1 MLYRRGII
9 AAVSLEPSRL
19 ADFRLAGALGAGAT
33 AKVFDAVHIA
43 TGRPV
48 AIKMLEPSARGSELR
63 ERFAREALFLANVT
77 SQHVSRILGYGFDQ
91 GQPFLVLERLVGETL
106 DAKLRR
112 DGPVPPTLAYSW
124 IEQLLAGVRDIHAAN
139 VIHRDLKPANI
150 FIQREGSREIVK
162 VIDFGVARLLEAA
175 DDGSQGLTSA
185 SHLLGSVGYMAPEQ
199 FAQASKVTPAADLY
213 AVGVVIFRMITG
225 QLPFV
230 SKQIEA
236 VIRMKR
242 EKDPPPLSTMP
253 GAPSRAQLDWFVGK
267 CLSRDLTQRFQ
278 SSREALDFWVRIR
291 PTFELEEDLTT
302 NVDKPRSWHTPPSE
316 AAPRT
321 GIAQAYAPPP
331 PPHAPS
337 APVGS
342 VPSPGFHPK
351 PPATKMPPPAPS
363 FQPRSFSPDSFV
375 RTPTISTIPEAHGPM
390 TMLSPG
396 QPSKFEAPK
405 LERPTYERNP
415 DPGPQSRTGVD
426 IESPAAVSVP
436 ASWEVSFEEVPEAY
450 DEWDA
455 VTEKRKAPDFA
466 RLEREAHERKKNKP

>member
-1 MLYRRGII
+1 MG
-9 AAVSLEPSRL
+9 S
-19 ADFRLAGALGAGAT
+19 GAT

-77 SQHVSRILGYGFDQ
+77 SPHVSRILGYGFDQ

-112 DGPVPPTLAYSW
+112 DGPVPPTLAYAW
-124 IEQLLAGVRDIHAAN
+124 IEQLLAGVKDIHAAN

-150 FIQREGSREIVK
+150 FIQREGPREVVK
-162 VIDFGVARLLEAA
+162 VIDFGVARLLEVT

-199 FAQASKVTPAADLY
+199 FAQASKVTGAADLY

-242 EKDPPPLSTMP
+242 EKDPPVLSSMP
-253 GAPSRAQLDWFVGK
+253 GAPSRAQLDWFVSK
-267 CLSRDLTQRFQ
+267 CLSRDLGQRFQ
-278 SSREALDFWVRIR
+278 SSREALDMWLRIR
-291 PTFELEEDLTT
+291 PTFDLEEDLTT
-302 NVDKPRSWHTPPSE
+302 NVDAPRSWLAQQSE
-316 AAPRT
+316 APRT
-321 GIAQAYAPPP
+321 GIAQAYA
-331 PPHAPS
+331 A
-337 APVGS
+337 
-342 VPSPGFHPK
+342 
-351 PPATKMPPPAPS
+351 PPAPAPPNAPRPPTVPPTSGPS

-396 QPSKFEAPK
+396 QRPRFEKVEPV
-405 LERPTYERNP
+405 E
-415 DPGPQSRTGVD
+415 PGPQSRTGVD
-426 IESPAAVSVP
+426 IEIPGSAQPAAP
-436 ASWEVSFEEVPEAY
+436 ASWEVSFEEVREPY

-455 VTEKRKAPDFA
+455 VTEKRKAPDIA
-466 RLEREAHERKKNKP
+466 RLEREAREAHERNKNKP

>member
-1 MLYRRGII
+1 M
-9 AAVSLEPSRL
+9 SLEPSRL

-43 TGRPV
+43 TGHPV

-63 ERFAREALFLANVT
+63 ERFAREALFLANVA
-77 SQHVSRILGYGFDQ
+77 SPHVSRILGYGFDQ

-112 DGPVPPTLAYSW
+112 DGPVPPTLAYAW
-124 IEQLLAGVRDIHAAN
+124 IEQLLAGVKDIHAAN

-150 FIQREGSREIVK
+150 FIQREGPREVVK
-162 VIDFGVARLLEAA
+162 VIDFGVARLLEAT

-213 AVGVVIFRMITG
+213 AVGVVIFRMISG

-230 SKQIEA
+230 SKQIDA

-242 EKDPPPLSTMP
+242 EKDPPALSSMP
-253 GAPSRAQLDWFVGK
+253 GAPSRQQLDWFVSK
-267 CLSRDLTQRFQ
+267 CLSRDLSQRFQ
-278 SSREALDFWVRIR
+278 SSREALDFWTRIR
-291 PTFELEEDLTT
+291 PTFDLEEDLTT
-302 NVDKPRSWHTPPSE
+302 SVDQPRSWLAPPSD

-321 GIAQAYAPPP
+321 GMAQAYAPPP

-337 APVGS
+337 APVAP
-342 VPSPGFHPK
+342 V
-351 PPATKMPPPAPS
+351 PAPRAAHARTKPS
-363 FQPRSFSPDSFV
+363 TPAFQPRSFSPDSFV
-375 RTPTISTIPEAHGPM
+375 RTPTISTIPEAQGPM

-396 QPSKFEAPK
+396 QAAKYEGAAAEAPR
-405 LERPTYERNP
+405 LAPPRYERNP

-426 IESPAAVSVP
+426 IESPAAASLP
-436 ASWEVSFEEVPEAY
+436 ASWEVSFEEAKAPD

-466 RLEREAHERKKNKP
+466 RIEREAREAQERKKNKP